1 MASHEV
7 KKFERVDLHKEKAK
21 LTQVLRG
28 DAPRYWEFFKNFI
41 QARITKAEFDKVVK
55 SVLGDN
61 SKQNLYYTPQK

>member
-1 MASHEV
+1 M
-7 KKFERVDLHKEKAK
+7 LNLQKEKAK

-61 SKQNLYYTPQK
+61 SKKYFYFCQYSISIMLFF